1 MKQGD
6 ITQLLIAYREGDP
19 EAFKSLVPLVYEDL
33 KRIAHQQ
40 LNRLRPG
47 QTIDTTALV
56 HEAYLTMVDQTR
68 VQDSDRNHFYAISA
82 RAMRQI
88 LVDYARRKSA
98 AKRGSGI
105 PPVPLDKVQ
114 IGQAG
119 QAELI
124 LALDRALEK
133 LGELDDRL
141 ARVFDCRYFA
151 GLTPQ
156 ETADALDIS
165 LRTAQRDWSKS
176 KAWLRR
182 ELSAGS
188 I

>member
-1 MKQGD
+1 
-6 ITQLLIAYREGDP
+6 
-19 EAFKSLVPLVYEDL
+19 
-33 KRIAHQQ
+33 
-40 LNRLRPG
+40 
-47 QTIDTTALV
+47 
-56 HEAYLTMVDQTR
+56 
-68 VQDSDRNHFYAISA
+68 
-82 RAMRQI
+82 MRQI

-105 PPVPLDKVQ
+105 SPISLDKVQ
-114 IGQAG
+114 ISQAG
-119 QAELI
+119 QADLI

-133 LGELDDRL
+133 LDALDDRL

-182 ELSAGS
+182 ELSTDSLTG
-188 I
+188 

>member
-6 ITQLLIAYREGDP
+6 ITQLLIAHREGDP

-47 QTIDTTALV
+47 QTLDTTALV
-56 HEAYLTMVDQTR
+56 HEAYLNMADQR
-68 VQDSDRNHFYAISA
+68 RLKVSDRNHFYAISA

-105 PPVPLDKVQ
+105 QPLPLSNIQV
-114 IGQAG
+114 GEEAQAD
-119 QAELI
+119 LI

-133 LGELDDRL
+133 LGDLDDRL
-141 ARVFDCRYFA
+141 AKVFDCRYFA

-182 ELSAGS
+182 ELSAGA

>member
-1 MKQGD
+1 VKQGE
-6 ITQLLIAYREGDP
+6 ITQLLVAYREGDS

-47 QTIDTTALV
+47 QTLDTTALV
-56 HEAYLTMVDQTR
+56 HEAYLNMVDQAR
-68 VQDSDRNHFYAISA
+68 VQVSDRNHFYAISA

-105 PPVPLDKVQ
+105 APIPLDKVQ
-114 IGQAG
+114 IGEAK

-124 LALDRALEK
+124 LALDQALER
-133 LGELDDRL
+133 LSDLDGRL
-141 ARVFDCRYFA
+141 AQVFDCRYFA

-165 LRTAQRDWSKS
+165 VRTVQRDWSKS

-182 ELSAGS
+182 EMSSEVA
-188 I
+188 

>member
-1 MKQGD
+1 M
-6 ITQLLIAYREGDP
+6 REGN
-19 EAFKSLVPLVYEDL
+19 
-33 KRIAHQQ
+33 QQ

-56 HEAYLTMVDQTR
+56 HEAYLNMVDQTR
-68 VQDSDRNHFYAISA
+68 VQVSDRNHFYAISA

-105 PPVPLDKVQ
+105 PPIPLTKVQ
-114 IGQAG
+114 VGEDRQAD
-119 QAELI
+119 LI
-124 LALDRALEK
+124 LALDQALEK
-133 LGELDDRL
+133 LGELDGRL
-141 ARVFDCRYFA
+141 AQVFDCRYFA

-182 ELSAGS
+182 ELSAES